1 MYKRKAMTTGWGIAK
16 KLVRHALAVALVG
29 SAGVAFASVA
39 LPATSP
45 TTDGFVTTWESD
57 MESIFSGQSFVTAA
71 LNLSQAAFTGIDIHF
86 NAAESV
92 TANSLLS
99 IDSDAEFG
107 GAGLSL
113 NTLSRDVVMVP
124 NFTVSMFFV
133 DAITFCGG
141 PGVSIIGC
149 GSNPGGLIALSSSAA
164 AGGKGAALL
173 AHELGHNL
181 GLSHLSD
188 SSNLMNSS
196 VTGNSFLSVTQAMSI
211 LSSPLVQGASRTIF
225 ITPIAV
231 VAAAVPE
238 PETWAMMLMGLL
250 GVAGLARRRLACAA

>member
-1 MYKRKAMTTGWGIAK
+1 MYERKGMTVGWGIAK
-16 KLVRHALAVALVG
+16 SLVRSALAVALVG
-29 SAGVAFASVA
+29 SAGVALASVA
-39 LPATSP
+39 LPATAP

-57 MESIFSGQSFVTAA
+57 MESIFSGPSFVTAA

-86 NAAESV
+86 NAAETV
-92 TANSLLS
+92 TATSLLS

-141 PGVSIIGC
+141 PGGNIIGC
-149 GSNPGGLIALSSSAA
+149 GRNAGGLLALSSSAA
-164 AGGKGAALL
+164 SGTNGAALL

-188 SSNLMNSS
+188 NSNLMNSS
-196 VTGNSFLSVTQAMSI
+196 ITGNTFLSVAQAQTI
-211 LSSPLVQGASRTIF
+211 LGSSLVQGSSRTIF

-231 VAAAVPE
+231 IAAVPE
-238 PETWAMMLMGLL
+238 PETWAMMLVGLL
-250 GVAGLARRRLACAA
+250 GVAGWARRRQPSAG